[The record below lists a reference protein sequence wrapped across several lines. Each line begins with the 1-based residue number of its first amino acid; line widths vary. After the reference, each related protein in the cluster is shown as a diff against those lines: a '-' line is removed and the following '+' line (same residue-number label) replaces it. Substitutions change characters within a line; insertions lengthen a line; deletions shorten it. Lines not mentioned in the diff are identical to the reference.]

1 MRNYQKKF
9 DTVNDEIRYL
19 EPLGK
24 RYKKVAHT
32 IMKANTTT
40 NGLMRN
46 TALLIL
52 LQINQL
58 KDRTDIV
65 TTCNNEFAT
74 VT

>member
-1 MRNYQKKF
+1 MMRNYQKKF

-19 EPLGK
+19 ESLGK

-46 TALLIL
+46 KALLIL
-52 LQINQL
+52 LQIN
-58 KDRTDIV
+58 
-65 TTCNNEFAT
+65 
-74 VT
+74 